1 MSVEEF
7 VSTNLL
13 CTTSQFCYIYTPSE
27 IIHQDFLGIMRA
39 IFLQASLCN
48 IIIDGYFLP
57 KYYLTRNYIS
67 FCEKHFFIKL
77 EYNEVTA
84 VDCSRI

>member
-1 MSVEEF
+1 
-7 VSTNLL
+7 
-13 CTTSQFCYIYTPSE
+13 
-27 IIHQDFLGIMRA
+27 MRA
-39 IFLQASLCN
+39 IFLQAGLCN

-84 VDCSRI
+84 ADCSRI